1 MHLCSLSGITLKD
14 EIRINE
20 TIRAHELRVIDEE
33 AGNLGVLTRDD
44 ALAKAREF
52 GLDLIEISPNAV
64 PPVAKIMDFG
74 KYQYQQ
80 KKKRRGSQAKTH
92 TTETKSLQVKIGTGE
107 HDLELKAQKASE
119 FLKEGHRVKVDLYLR
134 GRAKYMQ
141 AGFHQERLDRILRLL
156 TEPYKIADG
165 PKKSPKGLT
174 VIIERDRAKKDE
186 NKQDIL
192 QKN

>member
-1 MHLCSLSGITLKD
+1 MKD